1 MLGHL
6 CYNVCLAAPRADR
19 STISSARNLHFVEV
33 GMPVLVVVGAQW
45 GDEGKG
51 GIVDHLAAQSTVVA
65 RYQGGTNAGHTVVN
79 DLGTFRLHLV
89 PSGIFDPSVTCI
101 IGNGVVVNPSELIAE
116 MDVLLGLGIS
126 VDRLYVSDRAHLV
139 MPFHP
144 ILDGLEED
152 ARGEA
157 SIGTTRRGIGP
168 AYADKAARVGLRM
181 CDLVDLPGLRDRVYE
196 AVQRNNRIITAFYGS
211 HPLDPSIVY
220 DELWHY
226 AERLRPYV
234 VDTAALLHGAI
245 RRGENILLEGA
256 QATLLDIDHGTYPY
270 VTSSSAIAGGACVG
284 LGIGPTDIHR
294 VLGVFKAY
302 VTRVGAGPF
311 PTELAAEAGD
321 ELRERGQE
329 YGTTTGRPRR
339 CGWFDAVVGRHAVRT
354 NGMSAAAVTKLD
366 VLDDYPVVR
375 VCSGYRLDGKLID
388 YLPASLTV
396 YARCEPVW
404 EELPGWLAPT
414 SKARTLAE
422 LPANARRYLDCLGE
436 LIECPIELVSVGKH
450 RRETIAVNG
459 SFAPA

>member
-1 MLGHL
+1 MS
-6 CYNVCLAAPRADR
+6 VWPRREAARSQNDWPRK
-19 STISSARNLHFVEV
+19 LLFGEV

-89 PSGIFDPSVTCI
+89 PSGIFDPHVTCI
-101 IGNGVVVNPSELIAE
+101 IGNGVVVNPSELLAE
-116 MDVLLGLGIS
+116 MDMLRGCGVS
-126 VDRLYVSDRAHLV
+126 VERLFVSDRAHLV

-144 ILDGLEED
+144 VLDGLEED

-181 CDLVDLPGLRDRVYE
+181 CDLVDLAALRDRVYE
-196 AVQRNNRIITAFYGS
+196 AVQRNNRIITQFYSGE
-211 HPLDPSIVY
+211 PLDPAVVY
-220 DELWHY
+220 DELRRY
-226 AERLRPYV
+226 GERLRPYV
-234 VDTAALLHGAI
+234 TDTAALLHESI

-284 LGIGPTDIHR
+284 LGIGPTAIDR

-302 VTRVGAGPF
+302 LTRVGAGPF
-311 PTELAAEAGD
+311 PTEIVGPEGD
-321 ELRERGQE
+321 CLRERGQE

-339 CGWFDAVVGRHAVRT
+339 CGWFDAVVARHAVRT
-354 NGMSAAAVTKLD
+354 NGMSAAAITKLD
-366 VLDDYPVVR
+366 VLDTYSTVR
-375 VCSGYRLDGKLID
+375 VCTEYRLDGQSVD
-388 YLPASLTV
+388 CLPASLST
-396 YARCEPVW
+396 YARCEPIW
-404 EELPGWLAPT
+404 EELPGWVT
-414 SKARTLAE
+414 STSGARSLGD
-422 LPANARRYLDCLGE
+422 LPSNARRYLDRLTA
-436 LIECPIELVSVGKH
+436 LIECPIDLISVGKH

-459 SFAPA
+459 AFAAL

>member
-1 MLGHL
+1 
-6 CYNVCLAAPRADR
+6 
-19 STISSARNLHFVEV
+19 
-33 GMPVLVVVGAQW
+33 MPVLVVVGAQW

-51 GIVDHLAAQSTVVA
+51 GIVDHLAAQSAVVA

-89 PSGIFDPSVTCI
+89 PSGIFDSNVTCI
-101 IGNGVVVNPSELIAE
+101 VGNGVVVNPSELIAE
-116 MDVLLGLGIS
+116 MDMLLGFGVS

-144 ILDGLEED
+144 IVDGLEED

-181 CDLVDLPGLRDRVYE
+181 CDLVDPVGLRDRVYE
-196 AVQRNNRIITAFYGS
+196 AVQRNNRIITEFYGS
-211 HPLDPSIVY
+211 DPLDPAVVY
-220 DELWHY
+220 DQLRHF
-226 AERLRPYV
+226 AERLRQHV
-234 VDTAALLHGAI
+234 VDTAAILHQAI
-245 RRGENILLEGA
+245 RRGENVLLEGA

-284 LGIGPTDIHR
+284 LGIGPTDIDR

-302 VTRVGAGPF
+302 VTRVGGGPF
-311 PTELAAEAGD
+311 PTELFGDAGD

-339 CGWFDAVVGRHAVRT
+339 CGWFDSVVGRHAVRT

-366 VLDDYPVVR
+366 VLDGYPTIR
-375 VCSGYRLDGKLID
+375 VGVAYRLDGNLID
-388 YLPASLTV
+388 YLPASLAT
-396 YARCEPVW
+396 YARCEPVY

-414 SKARTLAE
+414 SQATNLAE
-422 LPANARRYLDCLGE
+422 LPANARRYLDRIGNL
-436 LIECPIELVSVGKH
+436 LECPIELVSVGPH

-459 SFAPA
+459 SFAVA

>member
-1 MLGHL
+1 
-6 CYNVCLAAPRADR
+6 
-19 STISSARNLHFVEV
+19 
-33 GMPVLVVVGAQW
+33 MPVLVVVGAQW

-89 PSGIFDPSVTCI
+89 PSGIFDSRATCI
-101 IGNGVVVNPSELIAE
+101 IGNGVVVNPGELIAE
-116 MDVLLGLGIS
+116 MDMLQGCDVS
-126 VDRLYVSDRAHLV
+126 VDRLFVSDRAHLV

-181 CDLVDLPGLRDRVYE
+181 CDLVDLPALRDRVYE
-196 AVQRNNRIITAFYGS
+196 AVQRNNRIITQFYGGD
-211 HPLDPSIVY
+211 PLDPAIVY
-220 DELWHY
+220 DELRRY
-226 AERLRPYV
+226 GERLRPHV
-234 VDTAALLHGAI
+234 TDTAALLHQAI
-245 RRGENILLEGA
+245 RRGENVLLEGA

-284 LGIGPTDIHR
+284 LGIGPTAIDR

-302 VTRVGAGPF
+302 LTRVGAGPF
-311 PTELAAEAGD
+311 PTEIIGPDGD
-321 ELRERGQE
+321 LLRERGQE

-339 CGWFDAVVGRHAVRT
+339 CGWFDAVVARHAVRI
-354 NGMSAAAVTKLD
+354 NGMSAAAITKLD
-366 VLDDYPVVR
+366 VLDAYATIR
-375 VCSGYRLDGKLID
+375 VCTGYKLDGQLVD
-388 YLPASLTV
+388 FLPASLST
-396 YARCEPVW
+396 YGRCEPIW
-404 EELPGWLAPT
+404 EDLPGWGAST
-414 SKARTLAE
+414 SGARSVEE
-422 LPANARRYLDCLGE
+422 LPANAREYLDRLSA
-436 LIECPIELVSVGKH
+436 LIECPIDLISVGKH

-459 SFAPA
+459 AFAPA

>member
-1 MLGHL
+1 
-6 CYNVCLAAPRADR
+6 
-19 STISSARNLHFVEV
+19 
-33 GMPVLVVVGAQW
+33 MPVLVVVGAQW

-89 PSGIFDPSVTCI
+89 PSGIFDPRVTCI

-116 MDVLLGLGIS
+116 MDMLRGCGVS
-126 VDRLYVSDRAHLV
+126 VDQLFVSDRAHLV

-181 CDLVDLPGLRDRVYE
+181 CDLVDLPALRDRVYE
-196 AVQRNNRIITAFYGS
+196 AVQRNNRIITEFYGGD
-211 HPLDPSIVY
+211 PLDPAVIY
-220 DELWHY
+220 DELRRY
-226 AERLRPYV
+226 GERLHRHV
-234 VDTAALLHGAI
+234 TDTASLLHQAI
-245 RRGENILLEGA
+245 RRGDNVLLEGA

-284 LGIGPTDIHR
+284 LGIGPTAIDR

-302 VTRVGAGPF
+302 LTRVGAGPF
-311 PTELAAEAGD
+311 PTEIIGPDGD
-321 ELRERGQE
+321 CLRERGQE

-339 CGWFDAVVGRHAVRT
+339 CGWFDAVVARHAVRT
-354 NGMSAAAVTKLD
+354 NGMSAAAITKLD
-366 VLDDYPVVR
+366 VLDTYETIR
-375 VCSGYRLDGKLID
+375 VCTGYRLDGEPID
-388 YLPASLTV
+388 CLPASLST

-404 EELPGWLAPT
+404 EDLPGWLT
-414 SKARTLAE
+414 STSGARSLGD
-422 LPANARRYLDCLGE
+422 LPSNARCYLDRLSA
-436 LIECPIELVSVGKH
+436 LIECPIDLISVGKH

-459 SFAPA
+459 AFAPV